1 MQAVQE
7 FLERYQN
14 LVITS
19 HARPDG
25 DSIGSSLALA
35 LALENMGKTVR
46 VVHADPPPQPYQ
58 WLPGIDRL
66 DPTPCFQGNTE
77 AVVVLECSDLERT
90 GVSGLDL
97 YPLANID
104 HHTGCPEY
112 GLANWIDPSA
122 AAVAEMVF
130 KLLLGLGAAITPQI
144 ATNLYVGIL
153 TDTGSFQF
161 ANTTAETFHI
171 TAELA
176 RLGANPGTISERV
189 YLSQPVSKIRL
200 LSSVLTTLKIHPSGK
215 IATLFLTDQ
224 MLLEVGA
231 DESETEGIVT
241 HALSIDGVVAVGFVR
256 QNSGENWRVS
266 LRSKGAIDVGALARS
281 FGGGGHVNAA
291 GLAMF
296 GTRLQVFQQLLPR
309 LEQLVGFSPQS
320 A

>member
-7 FLERYQN
+7 FLDRYQN

-35 LALENMGKTVR
+35 LALESWGKQVR
-46 VVHADPPPQPYQ
+46 VVHADPPPHAYQ

-66 DPTPCFQGNTE
+66 EPTPCFEGETE
-77 AVVVLECSDLERT
+77 AVVVLECSDLQRT
-90 GVSGLDL
+90 GVSGLEH

-104 HHTGCPEY
+104 HHSGCPEY
-112 GLANWIDPSA
+112 GLVNWIDPSS

-130 KLLLGLGAAITPQI
+130 KLLLQLDTGITPHI

-161 ANTTAETFHI
+161 ANTTAETFGI
-171 TAELA
+171 AAQLA
-176 RLGANPGTISERV
+176 NLGADPGYISEKI
-189 YLSQPVSKIRL
+189 YLSQPLSKIRL
-200 LSSVLTTLKIHPSGK
+200 LHSVLSTLDVHPSGK

-224 MLLEVGA
+224 MLREVGA
-231 DESETEGIVT
+231 EESETEGIVT
-241 HALSIDGVVAVGFVR
+241 HALSIGGVVAVAFIR
-256 QNSGENWRVS
+256 QGSGKNWRVS
-266 LRSKGAIDVGALARS
+266 LRSKGSLDVGALARS

-291 GLAMF
+291 GLGLS
-296 GTRLQVFQQLLPR
+296 GTRLGVFQQILPR
-309 LEQLVGFSPQS
+309 LEELVGLPPQS